1 MASIQLVG
9 VERARGVDLPSQSRR
24 RQASQQ
30 TSFPP
35 PALQAALIHVS
46 GWEWGR
52 EKQQGLGTTQ
62 ANRHW
67 GPGMPGIWP
76 EETARTTT
84 PLSFFI
90 PLDVLLFHRTGRPGI
105 SALSPVTLE
114 SF

>member
-1 MASIQLVG
+1 MERAGG
-9 VERARGVDLPSQSRR
+9 VELPSQSRR

-30 TSFPP
+30 PSSPP

-52 EKQQGLGTTQ
+52 EKQQGPGTTQ
-62 ANRHW
+62 ANRLR

-76 EETARTTT
+76 EETAKTTT
-84 PLSFFI
+84 PLSLVI
-90 PLDVLLFHRTGRPGI
+90 PLDVLLFCRTGRPGI
-105 SALSPVTLE
+105 SALSPATLK